1 MSLNKSLRTL
11 ETTAESIDVALDTTS
26 DFFKTVLSSI
36 TPSVPLDIVVIY
48 QDIDLSHMPHC
59 SWCNFESVRRRY
71 SWQEPRDR
79 VARFRHQFKTFRE
92 MHSARDFRLVL
103 CVDAFDCMAEDSIK
117 MLERIAKAEGAVGG
131 LGYLQKPLI
140 ISERRVLRTS
150 YMDLNVGW
158 SREGVSASA
167 M

>member
-1 MSLNKSLRTL
+1 
-11 ETTAESIDVALDTTS
+11 
-26 DFFKTVLSSI
+26 
-36 TPSVPLDIVVIY
+36 
-48 QDIDLSHMPHC
+48 
-59 SWCNFESVRRRY
+59 
-71 SWQEPRDR
+71 
-79 VARFRHQFKTFRE
+79 